1 MVVITDAENM
11 MGDNLGQSP
20 LSSVNDGD
28 DKTLQGVK
36 ANENEVNGTSARD
49 VSQWKLIRV
58 EDRFQEDPY
67 QKEMYTQY
75 ILLRITV
82 STKMQ
87 LSWVLMLHCSIIG
100 WSLFMKRRCGFDK

>member
-1 MVVITDAENM
+1 VLVVITDAENM

-49 VSQWKLIRV
+49 VSQWKLKRDIRLIS
-58 EDRFQEDPY
+58 
-67 QKEMYTQY
+67 KENHSLNHYFKSLMVSIKNDFKKLYY
-75 ILLRITV
+75 LRP
-82 STKMQ
+82 TK
-87 LSWVLMLHCSIIG
+87 LDGNPGTEKISIPG
-100 WSLFMKRRCGFDK
+100 